1 MKSTHTPT
9 PWLVRFDEDRFDSK
23 LSVLEVVDGS
33 DASLN
38 HPQGELVLARVNVSA
53 FAPHMDE
60 PLANACLI
68 ASAPDLLAALE
79 TSIEMLS
86 ECMRT
91 SRSNDEADAI
101 DAVLSFANAAIA
113 KAKGEQ

>member
-1 MKSTHTPT
+1 MNMPICTSHA
-9 PWLVRFDEDRFDSK
+9 PWKAEFGLCGWGV
-23 LSVLEVVDGS
+23 LSARDEVV
-33 DASLN
+33 AYI
-38 HPQGELVLARVNVSA
+38 PQSIV
-53 FAPHMDE
+53 HDE
-60 PLANACLI
+60 ANARLI
-68 ASAPDLLAALE
+68 ASAPDLLVALE

>member
-1 MKSTHTPT
+1 MKSHTPG

-23 LSVLEVVDGS
+23 LSVLEVIDGS

-60 PLANACLI
+60 PLANARLI
-68 ASAPDLLAALE
+68 ASAPDLLSALE
-79 TSIEMLS
+79 RLVHPMAD
-86 ECMRT
+86 
-91 SRSNDEADAI
+91 DEDLDYARE
-101 DAVLSFANAAIA
+101 VIA
-113 KAKGEQ
+113 KAKG